1 MSTSLDGPIAS
12 TEKEAEV
19 RQMLAKL
26 WWMPLVRGILL
37 ILFGLLMHAQPA
49 ATLVSLIIFL
59 GAYWLV
65 GGVFDL
71 VEGIMGRTGKA
82 RVWIVISGIL
92 SIFAGFIL
100 MHQPIISG
108 LALGTFWTYT
118 IGFIVIVAGSMHLFA
133 GRSGSWSWSSFFMG
147 ILYILFGILIVIN
160 PFITQATVIWLL
172 PFWAIVAGI
181 FSFFAAF
188 ALLIQGKK
196 AEPA

>member
-65 GGVFDL
+65 GGVFDQSRCNRPL
-71 VEGIMGRTGKA
+71 PRYDVPAKNLR
-82 RVWIVISGIL
+82 RLCS
-92 SIFAGFIL
+92 
-100 MHQPIISG
+100 HQY
-108 LALGTFWTYT
+108 A
-118 IGFIVIVAGSMHLFA
+118 V
-133 GRSGSWSWSSFFMG
+133 
-147 ILYILFGILIVIN
+147 
-160 PFITQATVIWLL
+160 
-172 PFWAIVAGI
+172 
-181 FSFFAAF
+181 
-188 ALLIQGKK
+188 
-196 AEPA
+196 